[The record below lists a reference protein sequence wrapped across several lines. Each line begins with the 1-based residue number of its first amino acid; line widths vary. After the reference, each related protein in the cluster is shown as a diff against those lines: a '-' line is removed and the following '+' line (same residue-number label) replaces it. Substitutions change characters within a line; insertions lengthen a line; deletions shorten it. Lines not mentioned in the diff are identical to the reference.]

1 MADQPKSA
9 DQDEAELVA
18 PETLESI
25 PVPTQSRNA
34 DGPGSIESYAVAR
47 VLVEHLIAEEQLE
60 LVTPRSLPGIL
71 ELTAQALD
79 RVERTEDGMGI
90 LLDRWVDHN
99 GVAEVYIGETD
110 MLDMVNTLEEE
121 DAPEDEDI
129 PEEEE

>member
-25 PVPTQSRNA
+25 PVPDESPSA

-47 VLVEHLIAEEQLE
+47 ILVDHLIAEEQLE
-60 LVTPRSLPGIL
+60 LVTPRSLPGLL

-79 RVERTEDGMGI
+79 QVERTEDGMGI

-99 GVAEVYIGETD
+99 GVAEVYLSEAD
-110 MLDMVNTLEEE
+110 MLEVVNALEEE
-121 DAPEDEDI
+121 D
-129 PEEEE
+129 